1 MISFHHF
8 LFFVILQAEAIKAIA
23 GDVDEENPVIDH
35 DPAFKDQFVYFGAKK
50 YKSKRRHLSK
60 REDPYHKFWTSGE
73 LNSANTQQGGRYV
86 KPSANSTT
94 VSQRK
99 ALNSLIVRLISIL
112 IDSEVKLMF
121 WSSFFEKWRFEW
133 GRDVQHCCPMDSFLE
148 VMMRYLSAM
157 NSAWFIIHCS
167 LTCQDEER
175 DREKLSFQNAESYL
189 A

>member
-1 MISFHHF
+1 MCNIFF
-8 LFFVILQAEAIKAIA
+8 QPFFVILQADAIKAIA

-73 LNSANTQQGGRYV
+73 LNSADPQQGGRYV
-86 KPSANSTT
+86 KPSTNSDT
-94 VSQRK
+94 VSQRQ

-133 GRDVQHCCPMDSFLE
+133 GRDVEHCCPINSFLG
-148 VMMRYLSAM
+148 VMMRSLAAM
-157 NSAWFIIHCS
+157 NSTWSIIHCS

-175 DREKLSFQNAESYL
+175 DREKLSFQKQRAV
-189 A
+189 